1 MCNFYVVRCVN
12 YRYVEQSHVI
22 LEQRND
28 SLKNTAAQSQAR
40 VTTLEQERL
49 ELTNSLAKATDNLGS
64 AQKDLIG
71 YKQREAD
78 LQSLIANA
86 EANIK
91 IYKDRCDEY
100 DKQTAELKETVE
112 KANRDLKDVKIKNK
126 NLESKLSSIQEDLV
140 DMQQEKENVE
150 KALED
155 RKKKNAADK
164 KRLQAE
170 LDEMRSSHD
179 EELTELHQKYLKQ
192 KSSTSMTQEI
202 AKIEE
207 SAEARWSK
215 KASDM
220 VASWKDKCNLIMEE
234 KTALEQKL
242 EASSLALSQMKDDSN
257 SGDEEQKQ
265 MIERLA
271 ELTIISENYGKL
283 KEEKTESDSELISLR
298 EKVTELLSLQD
309 KVSIL
314 PRFIRPT
321 YS

>member
-1 MCNFYVVRCVN
+1 MYHFYVMHYVSC
-12 YRYVEQSHVI
+12 RYVEQSHVI

-40 VTTLEQERL
+40 VITLEQERL
-49 ELTNSLAKATDNLGS
+49 ELTNSLAKATDGLGS

-86 EANIK
+86 EANVK

-100 DKQTAELKETVE
+100 EKQTIELKESVE
-112 KANRDLKDVKIKNK
+112 KANRDVKDAKIKNK
-126 NLESKLSSIQEDLV
+126 NLESKLSSIQDDLV

-155 RKKKNAADK
+155 RKKKNVADK

-192 KSSTSMTQEI
+192 KSGASMAQEI

-207 SAEARWSK
+207 NVEARWNK

-220 VASWKDKCNLIMEE
+220 VATWKDKCDMLVEE

-242 EASSLALSQMKDDSN
+242 EASSLALSQMKDSSN
-257 SGDEEQKQ
+257 SGNEEQKQ

-271 ELTIISENYGKL
+271 ELTIISENYDKL
-283 KEEKTESDSELISLR
+283 KEEKTECDSELISLR
-298 EKVTELLSLQD
+298 EKVSELADLQE
-309 KVSIL
+309 KVSSLCI
-314 PRFIRPT
+314 FIQPI
-321 YS
+321 